1 VKRNLFL
8 KILFSYMVVVCL
20 SFFVLDLLIKDEI
33 KKVMTAKIEAELL
46 TYAELIDLS
55 SAQKMSEQL
64 KQIARISGARVT
76 LVDAQGKVFADSE
89 KDVASLENHF
99 SRPEVQ
105 EARMRGKGKSIR
117 FSQTIGVDTLY
128 VAITMKSK
136 SQITGYVRLARPLH
150 DVQNAI
156 EQVYQ
161 SIFLAMMVAA
171 VIALFIALFFSY
183 RLAAPIR
190 ALERFTER
198 LRKGDPVETVFLETS
213 DETKKLAD
221 NINYLV
227 DELRSQIRQA
237 SEEKSKLMT
246 AFTSMT
252 EGVLILDAEDKI
264 EFINSALSN
273 MLSEQYGD
281 ISGKTLMAAF
291 RDVDLQ
297 KAFLKFK
304 ETHAIVSEEVN
315 LGSIEQVTLN
325 VSISSVYDYPGE
337 EKVMLVF
344 HDVTRLKKLEKIR
357 VDFVANVTHEIRTP
371 LTAII
376 GYLET
381 IQAEATTSNEDMK
394 KFIAI
399 SLKQAGRLNR
409 LVEDLLVIS
418 KIELGEIKCNFEE
431 VSIRDAFEGAIPLIE
446 AKAGIKKINIHNNV
460 QENLLCVWADR
471 DRLTQILVNIL
482 DNAVKFTPES
492 GSVFI
497 EAGQK
502 DNYAVLTITDTGI
515 GVPKEQVQRL
525 GERFYRVDRS
535 RSRDLGGTGLGLSIV
550 KHLMLAHGGKMEIES
565 QLGRGTKV
573 SLYFPLKQSNS

>member
-1 VKRNLFL
+1 MKRNLFL
-8 KILFSYMVVVCL
+8 KILFSYMIVVCL

-46 TYAELIDLS
+46 AYAELLDLS

-89 KDVASLENHF
+89 KDVALLENHF

-105 EARMRGKGKSIR
+105 EARLRGKGKSIR
-117 FSQTIGVDTLY
+117 FSQSIGVDTLY

-136 SQITGYVRLARPLH
+136 PQIAGYIRLARPLH

-161 SIFLAMMVAA
+161 SIFLAMMIAA
-171 VIALFIALFFSY
+171 VIAFVIALFFSY
-183 RLAAPIR
+183 RLAKPIL

-198 LRKGDPVETVFLETS
+198 LRQGDPIETIFLETS

-227 DELRSQIRQA
+227 DELRSQIRLA

-252 EGVLILDAEDKI
+252 EGVLILDANDKI
-264 EFINSALSN
+264 EFVNSALSN
-273 MLSEQYGD
+273 LLDEQYGD
-281 ISGKTLMAAF
+281 INGKTLMEAL
-291 RDVDLQ
+291 RNVDLQ

-304 ETHAIVSEEVN
+304 QTHAMVFEEVT
-315 LGSIEQVTLN
+315 LGSIEPVILS
-325 VSISSVYDYPGE
+325 VSISSVHNYPGE
-337 EKVMLVF
+337 EKVMVVF

-381 IQAEATTSNEDMK
+381 IQTGATGSNEDVK
-394 KFIAI
+394 KFIDI

-418 KIELGEIKCNFEE
+418 KIELGEIKFHFEE

-446 AKAGIKKINIHNNV
+446 KKAGLKKINIQNNV
-460 QENLLCVWADR
+460 QENLSYVWADR

-482 DNAVKFTPES
+482 DNAVKFTPED

-502 DNYAVLTITDTGI
+502 DDYAVLTITDTGI
-515 GVPKEQVQRL
+515 GVPKEEIRRL

-550 KHLMLAHGGKMEIES
+550 KHLMIAHGGKIEIES

-573 SLYFPLKQSNS
+573 SLYFPLKNSK

>member
-1 VKRNLFL
+1 VKRNLFF
-8 KILFSYMVVVCL
+8 KILFSYLVVVCL
-20 SFFVLDLLIKDEI
+20 SFFVLDLLIKNEI
-33 KKVMTAKIEAELL
+33 KKVLTTKIEAELL
-46 TYAELIDLS
+46 AYAELIDLS

-64 KQIARISGARVT
+64 KQIARISGSRVT
-76 LVDAQGKVFADSE
+76 LVDDQGKVFADSE

-105 EARMRGKGKSIR
+105 EARLRGKGKSIR

-128 VAITMKSK
+128 VAISMKSK

-161 SIFLAMMVAA
+161 SIFLAMMIAA

-190 ALERFTER
+190 AMERFTER
-198 LRKGDPVETVFLETS
+198 LRQGDQVETIFLETS

-227 DELRSQIRQA
+227 DELRSQIRLA
-237 SEEKSKLMT
+237 NEEKSKLMT

-264 EFINSALSN
+264 EFVNSALSN
-273 MLSEQYGD
+273 ILTGQYED
-281 ISGKTLMAAF
+281 ISGKTIMEAF

-297 KAFLKFK
+297 RAFLKFK
-304 ETHAIVSEEVN
+304 KTQATVSEEVN
-315 LGSIEQVTLN
+315 LGSIEPVILN
-325 VSISSVYDYPGE
+325 VSISSVHNYPGE

-381 IQAEATTSNEDMK
+381 IQTGAASSDEDLK
-394 KFIAI
+394 RFIDI

-418 KIELGEIKCNFEE
+418 KIELGEIKFHFEE
-431 VSIRDAFEGAIPLIE
+431 VYIRDAFEGAIPLIE
-446 AKAGIKKINIHNNV
+446 AKAGLKKINIQNNV
-460 QENLLCVWADR
+460 QENLSHVWADR

-482 DNAVKFTPES
+482 DNAVKFTQES

-497 EAGQK
+497 DTVQK
-502 DNYAVLTITDTGI
+502 DDNTILTITDTGI
-515 GVPKEQVQRL
+515 GVPKEEIYRL

-550 KHLMLAHGGKMEIES
+550 KHLMTAHGGKIEIES
-565 QLGRGTKV
+565 RLGRGTKI
-573 SLYFPLKQSNS
+573 SLYFPKSP

>member
-1 VKRNLFL
+1 MKRNLFL
-8 KILFSYMVVVCL
+8 KILFSYLVIVCL

-33 KKVMTAKIEAELL
+33 KKVLTAKIEAELL
-46 TYAELIDLS
+46 AYAELIDLN
-55 SAQKMSEQL
+55 SAKEMSEQL
-64 KQIARISGARVT
+64 KQIARISGSRVT

-89 KDVASLENHF
+89 KDVALLENHF

-105 EARMRGKGKSIR
+105 EARLRGKGKSIR
-117 FSQTIGVDTLY
+117 FSQSIGVDTLY

-136 SQITGYVRLARPLH
+136 SQIAGYIRLARPLH

-161 SIFLAMMVAA
+161 SIFLAMMIAA
-171 VIALFIALFFSY
+171 VIAFVIALFFSY
-183 RLAAPIR
+183 RLAKPIL

-198 LRKGDPVETVFLETS
+198 LRQGDPIETIFLETS

-227 DELRSQIRQA
+227 DELRSQIRLA

-252 EGVLILDAEDKI
+252 EGVLILDANDKI
-264 EFINSALSN
+264 EFVNSALSN
-273 MLSEQYGD
+273 LLDEQYGD
-281 ISGKTLMAAF
+281 INGKTLMEAL
-291 RDVDLQ
+291 RNVDLQ

-304 ETHAIVSEEVN
+304 QTHAMVFEEVT
-315 LGSIEQVTLN
+315 LGSIEPVILS
-325 VSISSVYDYPGE
+325 VSISSVHNYPGE
-337 EKVMLVF
+337 EKVMVVF

-381 IQAEATTSNEDMK
+381 IQTGATGSNEDVK
-394 KFIAI
+394 KFIDI

-418 KIELGEIKCNFEE
+418 KIELGEIKFHFEE

-446 AKAGIKKINIHNNV
+446 KKAGLKKINIQNNV
-460 QENLLCVWADR
+460 QENLSYVWADR

-482 DNAVKFTPES
+482 DNAVKFTPED

-502 DNYAVLTITDTGI
+502 DDYAVLTITDTGI
-515 GVPKEQVQRL
+515 GVPKEEIRRL

-550 KHLMLAHGGKMEIES
+550 KHLMIAHGGKIEIES

-573 SLYFPLKQSNS
+573 SLYFPLKNSK